1 MKNYFNKS
9 IFAYYMKILSNYSS
23 LKEKIKEVC
32 ETVGRDPDEITI
44 VAVSKTFPFTR
55 IIELNSVGHADF
67 GENKIRE
74 MRDKYYNISFQYSG
88 KINWHMVGHLQSNK
102 VKDIIAFIH
111 LIHSVD
117 TFNLAEVID
126 STAKR
131 INRKIDIL
139 VQVNTSN
146 EEQKY
151 GVLPEE
157 AESLCRQISL
167 LENINVKGLM
177 TIAKLTDDRDEI
189 RRSFRTLKELFDK
202 MKSDFSDFKYL
213 SMGMTND
220 FDIAIEEGA
229 NMLRIGSA
237 IFGERPVIVE

>member
-1 MKNYFNKS
+1 
-9 IFAYYMKILSNYSS
+9 MKILSNYSS

-151 GVLPEE
+151 GVSPEE
-157 AESLCRQISL
+157 AESLCKQISL

-202 MKSDFSDFKYL
+202 MKSDFIDFKYL

>member
-1 MKNYFNKS
+1 
-9 IFAYYMKILSNYSS
+9 MKILSNYSS

>member
-1 MKNYFNKS
+1 
-9 IFAYYMKILSNYSS
+9 MKILSNYSS

-32 ETVGRDPDEITI
+32 ETVGRDPDDITI

-151 GVLPEE
+151 GVSPEE
-157 AESLCRQISL
+157 AESLCKQISL

>member
-1 MKNYFNKS
+1 
-9 IFAYYMKILSNYSS
+9 MKILSNFSS
-23 LKEKIKEVC
+23 LKERIKEVC
-32 ETVGRDPDEITI
+32 ETAGRDPEEITI

-55 IIELNSVGHADF
+55 IIELNSIGHVDF

-157 AESLCRQISL
+157 AESLCKQISL

-177 TIAKLTDDRDEI
+177 TIARLTDDRDEI
-189 RRSFRTLKELFDK
+189 RRSFRTLRELFDK

-220 FDIAIEEGA
+220 FDIAIEEGS

>member
-1 MKNYFNKS
+1 
-9 IFAYYMKILSNYSS
+9 MKILSNYSS

-32 ETVGRDPDEITI
+32 ESVGRDPDEITI

-55 IIELNSVGHADF
+55 IIELNSVGHVDF

-157 AESLCRQISL
+157 AESLCKQISL

-177 TIAKLTDDRDEI
+177 TIARLTDDRDEI
-189 RRSFRTLKELFDK
+189 RRSFRTLRELFDK

-220 FDIAIEEGA
+220 FDIAIEEGS

-237 IFGERPVIVE
+237 IFGDRPVIVE